1 MPEQLPPEPNPAI
14 PPSRRPGR
22 LARPGS
28 TGYVL
33 HLTGRIHPGTVP
45 DRTITLYERVL
56 HGLKKL

>member
-1 MPEQLPPEPNPAI
+1 MPEQLPTDPNSAI

-22 LARPGS
+22 LSRPGS

-33 HLTGRIHPGTVP
+33 HLTGRIQPETNPGH
-45 DRTITLYERVL
+45 TITLYERVL